1 MYLLLVP
8 VSVVPYWS
16 RHHTYPKRKKKKKY
30 LKSNCQRAKYAIR
43 PSRRAIRYNDIDRR
57 ARVERS
63 VVETANRYVVDT
75 TWRACIV
82 KPKTVHTHARTFATF
97 AYARAFTPIL
107 QRPQARTLVIRSCL
121 LRMWYTHVRTCIR
134 TVVRARGW
142 WHTSLCD

>member
-1 MYLLLVP
+1 MYLSLVRVIVMP
-8 VSVVPYWS
+8 ELIKTSHLS
-16 RHHTYPKRKKKKKY
+16 ETTKKY
-30 LKSNCQRAKYAIR
+30 LKNNCQRAKYAIR

-82 KPKTVHTHARTFATF
+82 KPKTVHTHARTHTRTFATF

-107 QRPQARTLVIRSCL
+107 QRPQAHPRYSLVPIL
-121 LRMWYTHVRTCIR
+121 YVVYVRMR
-134 TVVRARGW
+134 VRARSW